1 MINSREY
8 QFLVELF
15 RRPEYSTLQSKVDE
29 LYKTDIN
36 LFFEEL
42 LIQCFSLEYT
52 KETLLKN
59 ILLQD
64 LGEFIQVINQEFI
77 PFLIDN
83 QEQNESSEFLKLI
96 IFHENVIKEL
106 ESRLILKAGFKSFE
120 RSEFKKRFQKIDEED
135 EIISENEI
143 RSGIQFLERESLRE
157 KFNQIDNENHVKSSS
172 RITIWTLS
180 KYAAILL
187 ICFIPFYFYFK
198 EESSSKHI
206 ALKEKNT
213 QKKKIFTDST
223 KIQTID
229 FDLKIDSYF
238 SQSLSVISESSQGF
252 GKKTQTT
259 KLSLHVLNDAKAGDV
274 IHKLKQMKPSTKLIR
289 GTVDSLNQIINQ
301 YRNTYTFDV
310 QKCEFYIN
318 QHFESVNI
326 TDFEVLNIQ
335 LDEQKKYFLKVKEV
349 YFELQVTKKPLQ
361 LEKLNN
367 EEVKSKLDVLN

>member
-15 RRPEYSTLQSKVDE
+15 RRPEYSTLQSIVAE

-42 LIQCFSLEYT
+42 LIQCFSLEDT

-106 ESRLILKAGFKSFE
+106 ENRLILKAGFKSFE

-157 KFNQIDNENHVKSSS
+157 KFNQIDNENSVIFNS

-187 ICFIPFYFYFK
+187 ICFIPFYYYFK
-198 EESSSKHI
+198 ENNKSKH
-206 ALKEKNT
+206 LTQKEINT
-213 QKKKIFTDST
+213 QKKKIVSDS
-223 KIQTID
+223 IQNQTID
-229 FDLKIDSYF
+229 FDLKIDRYLC
-238 SQSLSVISESSQGF
+238 QTVNVLSESSQGF
-252 GKKTQTT
+252 GNKTQTT
-259 KLSLHVLNDAKAGDV
+259 KILFHVLNDEKAIEV
-274 IHKLKQMKPSTKLIR
+274 IHRLNKMKPSTKKIR